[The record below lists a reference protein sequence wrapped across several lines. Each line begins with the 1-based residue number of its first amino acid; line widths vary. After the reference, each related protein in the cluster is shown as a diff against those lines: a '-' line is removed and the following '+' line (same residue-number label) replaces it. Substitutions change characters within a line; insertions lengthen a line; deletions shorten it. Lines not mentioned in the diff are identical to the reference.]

1 MDFFHYNLCW
11 NWLASKSQDAIRMSL
26 VDGLVT
32 FVLLLLTACRLFLL
46 FCLFSPFSPF
56 SSFSFLTLR
65 SSTLYHQH
73 LLVSISTIE
82 SGRLSIHDV
91 GVVIFVSTSPWDVIR
106 SILSL
111 WNWVRILFG
120 VLEWD
125 TCTLFLANIIASQLY
140 HSTLLLFA
148 NAQSCGSTF
157 HGLRSHF
164 GFATSRNT
172 KSHIKASTTHCLDHG
187 AYIWLKILSKDI
199 SR

>member
-1 MDFFHYNLCW
+1 
-11 NWLASKSQDAIRMSL
+11 MSL

-46 FCLFSPFSPF
+46 FCLFSPFYPF

-65 SSTLYHQH
+65 SSTLYHKH

-82 SGRLSIHDV
+82 SGRA
-91 GVVIFVSTSPWDVIR
+91 F
-106 SILSL
+106 
-111 WNWVRILFG
+111 
-120 VLEWD
+120 D
-125 TCTLFLANIIASQLY
+125 TRCWCSDFCFYVAMECNKIYSQLRELSADFIWSLGMRYMYAFPCQY
-140 HSTLLLFA
+140 HCFPALSFNSSTLCERPELW
-148 NAQSCGSTF
+148 Q
-157 HGLRSHF
+157 HLRSDF

-187 AYIWLKILSKDI
+187 AYIWLKILPKDI